1 MLSVQKIDLI
11 NEGEFITLN
20 IKNKTPFNIKLKKL
34 TNTEFSFNMNNR
46 DLTFDRVIL
55 INKVEGF
62 ISNLKL
68 KSSQWIL
75 DETKQV
81 IAGSV
86 YRTMDNICKTYTKL
100 GMESKISLSDK
111 DKALLLKLINNK
123 SNFNEKFLDSKAIQS
138 SIRPIISMDK
148 NFSEQIKKFLDA
160 CELMDPSSRNEIK
173 THIEEIICEDIFN
186 YFSEAIHAAP
196 LYNIDT
202 RTKKNLEAIFHIK
215 FDEYKIDFN
224 KLKQVTTET
233 TKYFL
238 DNKFH
243 KIVRREKKESVINRK
258 EKLNNIEIPFKDT
271 SEQTR
276 L

>member
-186 YFSEAIHAAP
+186 YFSEVIHAAP

>member
-11 NEGEFITLN
+11 NEGKFITLN

-123 SNFNEKFLDSKAIQS
+123 SNFNEEFLDSKAIQS
-138 SIRPIISMDK
+138 SIRPIISMDE
-148 NFSEQIKKFLDA
+148 NFSEKIKKFLDD
-160 CELMDPSSRNEIK
+160 CELMDHSNRNEIK
-173 THIEEIICEDIFN
+173 NYIEEIICEDIFN

-196 LYNIDT
+196 LYNIDMK
-202 RTKKNLEAIFHIK
+202 TKKNLEAIFPIK

-224 KLKQVTTET
+224 KLKQVTTEI

-238 DNKFH
+238 DNNFH
-243 KIVRREKKESVINRK
+243 KIVRREKKESIINRK

-271 SEQTR
+271 SEQTH